1 MQSEP
6 TPEQVEARLRK
17 VSTFGD
23 THLDGLWSDAADT
36 IASLRAA
43 LAERDAEVERLKL
56 VVALQADETMSLE
69 NEITLM
75 REGEPDDTP

>member
-1 MQSEP
+1 MDKP
-6 TPEQVEARLRK
+6 TPQGVETYLRFHASRGWMVPAEK
-17 VSTFGD
+17 AGQ
-23 THLDGLWSDAADT
+23 AADT
-36 IASLRAA
+36 IASLRAT

-75 REGEPDDTP
+75 REGGDK